1 MNMKTVKKLLVSL
14 VVGLMCLGT
23 GVAMAA
29 DKGMGHSMADFN
41 KDGMVTEAELVTF
54 VRMHF
59 MMMDKDNDH
68 MVDKTEWVH
77 DWFLD
82 Q

>member
-1 MNMKTVKKLLVSL
+1 MKMKSGKQMVTTAMA
-14 VVGLMCLGT
+14 GLMCLGMGAT
-23 GVAMAA
+23 MAA
-29 DKGMGHSMADFN
+29 DKGMKQSAADFN
-41 KDGMVTEAELVTF
+41 RDGMVTEAELVTF

-59 MMMDKDNDH
+59 MTMDRNNDH
-68 MVDKTEWVH
+68 MVDSTEWND

>member
-1 MNMKTVKKLLVSL
+1 MKMKSGKLLVTTAMA
-14 VVGLMCLGT
+14 GLMCLGT

-29 DKGMGHSMADFN
+29 GDGMKHSAADFN
-41 KDGMVTEAELVTF
+41 RDGMVTENELVTF

-59 MMMDKDNDH
+59 MTMDRNNDH
-68 MVDKTEWVH
+68 MVDSTEWND

>member
-1 MNMKTVKKLLVSL
+1 MRIKIGKMFAITSL
-14 VVGLMCLGT
+14 ASLMCLGL
-23 GVAMAA
+23 GQAVAA
-29 DKGMGHSMADFN
+29 DNGMKHSAADFN
-41 KDGMVTEAELVTF
+41 ADGMVTEDELVTF

-59 MMMDKDNDH
+59 MTMDRNNDH
-68 MVDKTEWVH
+68 MVDAKEWND

>member
-1 MNMKTVKKLLVSL
+1 MNMKTGKKLLVSL
-14 VVGLMCLGT
+14 LAGFMCLGT
-23 GVAMAA
+23 GVIIAA
-29 DKGMGHSMADFN
+29 DKGMEHSMADFN

-68 MVDKTEWVH
+68 MVDKTEWHH